1 MNIRIVANTLGKVLL
16 AEAALLLLPTTA
28 ALWYRESVLPF
39 LLTVLLLLPAGLFL
53 NALRPR
59 SSELF
64 AREGFVCVGL
74 SWILMSLFGCLPFL
88 FSGDIPRFT
97 DAFFETVSGFTT
109 TGASILE
116 NPELLSRGCMF
127 WRLFTHWIGGMGV
140 LVFIAAVL
148 PVSGDSYIHIMR
160 AEVPGPTVSKL
171 VPRVRKT
178 ARILYLIYL
187 VLTLLECVL
196 LVLGGMSFYEA
207 LLHSFATAGT
217 GGFSTRAASIGAFQS
232 VYIEM
237 VIAVFMLLFGC
248 NFNLFY
254 LILIGQAS
262 AAFRSEELRVY
273 LGIIAGTVLLIT
285 LNIRALCG
293 GFLGGLR
300 YAFFQVMT
308 ILSTTGFSTCDF
320 DAWPEFSR
328 WILVLLMF
336 VGGCAGSTGGGM
348 KVSRIILLLKSCI
361 AELRRMIMPSR
372 VRRTW
377 FEGRAVSDRTVQ
389 NVHVFFFLYLLAAG
403 AGVLFLSLDGRDLT
417 TNLTASVACISNV
430 GPGLSA
436 VGPAANYAFFS
447 PLSKFFLCFEML
459 LGRLEIFPI
468 LFLFSPPVWKVVIS
482 K

>member
-1 MNIRIVANTLGKVLL
+1 MNRRIVGNTLGKVLL
-16 AEAALLLLPTTA
+16 AEAALLLLPMTA
-28 ALWYRESVLPF
+28 ALFAREPVLPF
-39 LLTVLLLLPAGLFL
+39 LSTILLLLVSGFL
-53 NALRPR
+53 LTRIRPR
-59 SSELF
+59 SPELF

-74 SWILMSLFGCLPFL
+74 SWILMSLFGALPFV
-88 FSGDIPRFT
+88 FSGDIPLLI
-97 DAFFETVSGFTT
+97 DAWFETVSGFTT

-116 NPELLSRGCMF
+116 NPELLSRGCLF

-187 VLTLLECVL
+187 VLTAVECLL

-217 GGFSTRAASIGAFQS
+217 GGFSTRAASIGAYQS

-254 LILIGQAS
+254 LILIGQVSTAL
-262 AAFRSEELRVY
+262 RSEELRVY
-273 LGIIAGTVLLIT
+273 LGIIAGAVLLIAV
-285 LNIRALCG
+285 NIMKSCG
-293 GFLGGLR
+293 GFLSGLR

-308 ILSTTGFSTCDF
+308 VLSTTGFSTCDF
-320 DAWPEFSR
+320 DRWPELSR
-328 WILVLLMF
+328 WVLVLLMF
-336 VGGCAGSTGGGM
+336 IGGCAGSTGGGM
-348 KVSRIILLLKSCI
+348 KVSRIIILLKSCH

-372 VRRTW
+372 VRRIW
-377 FEGRAVSDRTVQ
+377 FEGRTVGDQTVQ
-389 NVHVFFFLYLLAAG
+389 SVQVFFFLYLLITG
-403 AGVLFLSLDGRDLT
+403 TGTLLLSLDGCDLT
-417 TNLTASVACISNV
+417 TNLTASIACISNV

-436 VGPAANYAFFS
+436 VGPSGNYLFFS
-447 PLSKFFLCFEML
+447 PLSKLILSLEML
-459 LGRLEIFPI
+459 LGRLEIFPM
-468 LFLFSPPVWKVVIS
+468 LFLFSPRVWKRM
-482 K
+482 

>member
-1 MNIRIVANTLGKVLL
+1 M
-16 AEAALLLLPTTA
+16 TA
-28 ALWYRESVLPF
+28 ALVCRESPLPF
-39 LLTVLLLLPAGLFL
+39 LLTILPLLAIGLSLSF
-53 NALRPR
+53 LRPL

-74 SWILMSLFGCLPFL
+74 SWVLMSVFGALPFL
-88 FSGDIPRFT
+88 FSGDIPLFI

-116 NPELLSRGCMF
+116 NPELLSRGGMF

-187 VLTLLECVL
+187 GMTVLECIL
-196 LVLGGMSFYEA
+196 LLLGGMSFYEA

-217 GGFSTRAASIGAFQS
+217 GGFSTRAASIGAFHS
-232 VYIEM
+232 VYIET

-254 LILIGQAS
+254 LILVGQVS
-262 AAFRSEELRVY
+262 AALRSEELHVY
-273 LGIIAGTVLLIT
+273 LGIIGGSVLLIT
-285 LNIRALCG
+285 LNIMSSCG
-293 GFLGGLR
+293 GFFGGLR

-308 ILSTTGFSTCDF
+308 VLSTTGFSTCDF
-320 DAWPEFSR
+320 DQWPELSR

-336 VGGCAGSTGGGM
+336 IGGCAGSTGGGM
-348 KVSRIILLLKSCI
+348 KVSRIIILMKSCL
-361 AELRRMIMPSR
+361 AELKRMILPSR
-372 VRRTW
+372 VKRIW
-377 FEGRAVSDRTVQ
+377 LEGKTVSDRTVQ
-389 NVHVFFFLYLLAAG
+389 SVHVFCFLYLLAAA
-403 AGVLFLSLDGRDLT
+403 AGVLLLSLDSRDLT

-436 VGPAANYAFFS
+436 VGPCGNYLFFS
-447 PLSKFFLCFEML
+447 PFSKLILCFEML

-468 LFLFSPPVWKVVIS
+468 LFLFSPSVWGRR
-482 K
+482 